1 MKKKILAYQW
11 LEQPVYDRLME
22 DYDVRLFENPEHD
35 TDFLEFLREAEGV
48 IGFGFPGNAAM
59 LDKAPNLKIISNV
72 SVGYNNLNLAE
83 LTKRGVMGTNTPG
96 VLDDTVADMAMGLM
110 LATARRIPELD
121 GYVKQGLW
129 KGLLTNG
136 WYGMDVHHKTLGII
150 GMGRIGNAIAKRAR
164 FGFDM
169 DILYHTRTKKPEAEE
184 RFNASYR
191 SLENLLKE
199 SDYVCLVTPLTDE
212 TRGMIGSEQFRLMKP
227 SAIFLNISRGGTV
240 VEEDLIDALQQ
251 NEIAAAGLDV
261 FAQEPVDPSNPLL
274 QMKNVVTL
282 PHIGSSTYE
291 TEVAMAQ
298 LAADNLTTGLEG
310 KKPGN
315 LLNLDVL
322 GR

>member
-129 KGLLTNG
+129 KGLLTND

-199 SDYVCLVTPLTDE
+199 SDYVCLVTPLTEE

-298 LAADNLTTGLEG
+298 LAADNLTAVLEG

>member
-1 MKKKILAYQW
+1 MKKILAYQW

-72 SVGYNNLNLAE
+72 SVGYNNLHLAE
-83 LTKRGVMGTNTPG
+83 LTKRGIMGTNTPG

-110 LATARRIPELD
+110 LATARRLPELD

-129 KGLLTNG
+129 KGLLTND

-184 RFNASYR
+184 RFDTSYR

-199 SDYVCLVTPLTDE
+199 SDYVCLVTPLTEE
-212 TRGMIGSEQFRLMKP
+212 TRGMIGSEQFRLMKS

-240 VEEDLIDALQQ
+240 VEEDLIDALQK

-298 LAADNLTTGLEG
+298 LAADNLTAGLEG
-310 KKPGN
+310 KKPEN

>member
-1 MKKKILAYQW
+1 MKKKILAYQS
-11 LEQPVYDRLME
+11 LEQPVYDRLKE
-22 DYDVRLFENPEHD
+22 DYDVRLFEKPEHD

-72 SVGYNNLNLAE
+72 SVGYNNLHLDE
-83 LTKRGVMGTNTPG
+83 LTKRGIMGTNTPG

-110 LATARRIPELD
+110 LATARRMPELD

-129 KGLLTNG
+129 KGLLPNDLF
-136 WYGMDVHHKTLGII
+136 GMDVHHKTLGII
-150 GMGRIGNAIAKRAR
+150 GMGRIGSAIAKRAR

-169 DILYHTRTKKPEAEE
+169 DILYHTRKKKPEAEE
-184 RFNASYR
+184 QFNASYR

-199 SDYVCLVTPLTDE
+199 SDYICLVTPLTDE
-212 TRGMIGSEQFRLMKP
+212 TRGMIGSEQFRLMKS

-310 KKPGN
+310 KKPKN